1 MRYAT
6 GPRGVGLLAL
16 LAAFLLPALGVGVA
30 NADFNVGDTIILKV
44 PDLSE
49 FPAEIEEHQFTC
61 RAVTEHAYWLVQDTC
76 SVKGSGPG
84 SLDSLVWE
92 NLIGQTELDVLTG
105 DFEGNDVDVFGTVTD
120 NFGTIPDTD
129 GDPKVW
135 IVLATIAD
143 AYNQDP
149 KDRNSIAYINPDDVD
164 GDTTTVFNNQ
174 DIVYINIHTYTSST
188 AALEIAAQLRM
199 YGIPNGLAM
208 LDRTAVRPTED
219 LWIVR
224 GLGTIGE
231 YLCYGLTTTDP
242 GNLGLEYCIKD
253 FAKNPGIELTNWQ
266 GGGQK
271 MDFCY
276 AKGQEFLWFQYLI
289 QRFDSSIIEDICQ
302 SDTTSMV
309 NIGNAMDATTP
320 DDETVQTNVVPIYK
334 DWLICNLVSA
344 FGDDMNGG
352 IYTYDFLEGSYEFMH
367 VGNNAAFKGKFST
380 YPMDLW
386 IANEIGGGLLGP
398 IWASQYCQFTGDY
411 DADSTVYFNGMF
423 ADAGGSGAL
432 INGKWEGYLVTT
444 VATSDTTAEIGS
456 ITELVLDDLYNGS
469 FTLADTSSYL
479 IVTNNNPNGQADI
492 RYVLSQDTKRPDVL
506 VAAHQNVVNEQYIT
520 LYATMM
526 DTIHV
531 LEPDSTITVE
541 SVTPEGFDWYGPIF
555 TPITGDS
562 TGLVDMSQFYGTLW
576 NCTFSAWESGNWTL
590 KVAGYD
596 STGFE
601 SYNSIE
607 AAVGFATTGGIE
619 LEVMNIRLDIPEG
632 SLAPGTMVS
641 LIESNLLGL
650 AVSSQTTLEGV
661 EGQLT
666 GVLAGPVSFP
676 DVDGLLSFPAENSV
690 ASVYRWGGTEWTKVD
705 SYYQGGRMCASVNEG
720 GIYVLGEGPGVS
732 SPEIPAVFRFGGTFP
747 NPFSAEAAINFSL
760 PTTGHVTVTI
770 YDMTGRA
777 VRTLTDTEM
786 QAAEHT
792 LIWDGCDNSGITLG
806 AGVYFCR
813 LESTGHTVTQKMLR
827 VE

>member
-1 MRYAT
+1 MKYAT

-30 NADFNVGDTIILKV
+30 HADFEVGDTVILKV

-49 FPAEIEEHQFTC
+49 FPSAIEEHQFTC

-105 DFEGNDVDVFGTVTD
+105 DFEGNDVDVYGTVTD
-120 NFGTIPDTD
+120 IFGAIPDTD

-135 IVLATIAD
+135 MVLATIAD

-149 KDRNSIAYINPDDVD
+149 KDRNSVAYVDPEDVN
-164 GDTTTVFNNQ
+164 GDTSTVFNNH
-174 DIVYINIHTYTSST
+174 DIVYINIHTYSSSE
-188 AALEIAAQLRM
+188 AALDIAAQLRM
-199 YGIPNGLAM
+199 FGVPAGLAM

-219 LWIVR
+219 LWVVR
-224 GLGTIGE
+224 GLGTIAE
-231 YLCYGLTTTDP
+231 YLCYGLTKTVP
-242 GNLGLEYCIKD
+242 GNLGLEYAIKD

-276 AKGQEFLWFQYLI
+276 AKGQEHLWFQYLI
-289 QRFDSSIIEDICQ
+289 QRFDISIIEDICQ
-302 SDTTSMV
+302 SDTTSMI
-309 NIGNAMDATTP
+309 NIGNAMDSTTP
-320 DDETVQTNVVPIYK
+320 DDETIQTNVVPIYK
-334 DWLICNLVSA
+334 DWLVCNLVSA
-344 FGDDMNGG
+344 YGDDMSGG

-367 VGNNAAFKGKFST
+367 IGNNAAFKGKFSS

-386 IANEIGGGLLGP
+386 IPSETGGGLLGP

-411 DADSTVYFNGMF
+411 DSTSTVYFNGMF
-423 ADAGGSGAL
+423 ADAGGSGAF
-432 INGKWEGYLVTT
+432 IDGKWEGYLVTT
-444 VATSDTTAEIGS
+444 VGDSAIGS
-456 ITELVLDDLYNGS
+456 VTALELDDLYNGNV
-469 FTLADTSSYL
+469 TLIDDKSYL
-479 IVTNNNPNGQADI
+479 IVTNNNPGGQADL
-492 RYVLSQDTKRPDVL
+492 RYILSQDTTRPEVL
-506 VAAHQNVVNEQYIT
+506 IAAYQNVVNEQYIT
-520 LYATMM
+520 LYSTLI
-526 DTIHV
+526 DTV
-531 LEPDSTITVE
+531 
-541 SVTPEGFDWYGPIF
+541 PEGFDWYGPIF
-555 TPITGDS
+555 TPTIGDS
-562 TGLVDMSQFYGTLW
+562 VGLVDMSGFYGTLW
-576 NCTFSAWESGNWTL
+576 SCNFSAWAAGTWTL

-601 SYNSIE
+601 SYNSID

-619 LEVMNIRLDIPEG
+619 LEVKDIRLDIPEG
-632 SLAPGTMVS
+632 SVAPGSMVS
-641 LIESNLLGL
+641 LIETNLLGL

-666 GVLAGPVSFP
+666 GVLAGPVSCP
-676 DVDGLLSFPAENSV
+676 AVDGLISFPAENSV
-690 ASVYRWGGTEWTKVD
+690 ASVYRWSGMEWIKLD
-705 SYYQGGRMCASVNEG
+705 SYYQGDRMYASVSEG

-770 YDMTGRA
+770 YDMSGRS

-792 LIWDGCDNSGITLG
+792 LIWDGRDNSGTALG

-813 LESTGHTVTQKMLR
+813 LHTSGHTVTQKMLR